1 MRFRV
6 NIKLQR
12 IARCAPGRSGRVGCT
27 VSHYHF
33 YLVIIRMYLFFQRAS
48 PATWRFIGDEDNLC
62 NNTFARKSILSRN
75 KFGIHLV
82 LRIHAGGDGN
92 AVYLMWLIFKQSLHT
107 APMCLLF
114 SNFGTHPFDLFR
126 QLGYVFVQLLDRH
139 RIEILFWF
147 LDILR
152 QIVVDIQVITPANVV
167 LLIKVPTC
175 QSAVKAIDLQQRF

>member
-1 MRFRV
+1 
-6 NIKLQR
+6 
-12 IARCAPGRSGRVGCT
+12 
-27 VSHYHF
+27 
-33 YLVIIRMYLFFQRAS
+33 
-48 PATWRFIGDEDNLC
+48 
-62 NNTFARKSILSRN
+62 
-75 KFGIHLV
+75 
-82 LRIHAGGDGN
+82 
-92 AVYLMWLIFKQSLHT
+92 
-107 APMCLLF
+107 MCLLF

-126 QLGYVFVQLLDRH
+126 QLGYIFVQLLDRH